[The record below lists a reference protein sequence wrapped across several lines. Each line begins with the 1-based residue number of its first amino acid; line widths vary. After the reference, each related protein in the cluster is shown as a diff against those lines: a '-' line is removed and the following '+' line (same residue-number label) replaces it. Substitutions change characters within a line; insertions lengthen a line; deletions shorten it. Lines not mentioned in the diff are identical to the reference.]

1 MQDKINEQ
9 NSQKK
14 NRKSRKAKKVPKID
28 DDESE
33 PSVSEVADK
42 VVSTIKHED
51 GDDLINSYIATYAES
66 LA

>member
-9 NSQKK
+9 NKK
-14 NRKSRKAKKVPKID
+14 RKTRKRKMPKID
-28 DDESE
+28 DDENE
-33 PSVSEVADK
+33 PSVSDVAEK

-51 GDDLINSYIATYAES
+51 GDELINSYIADYAEN